1 MSGKNNGEKLLASL
15 EGKACTECGYTW
27 TSAEDLAEREPVVRG
42 SSLYCSECRSNR
54 PKTET
59 VKERAIYVYP
69 PSLDMTRRWKHRAE
83 EEDKSVSRF
92 IIDHIEEALKDEDR
106 DEYQPRSEL
115 VEEINQL
122 KDENAELRKRNRMLD
137 KLVERLDDEVK
148 RYHGQPFAQ
157 EDYSGVRK
165 YQRELVDV
173 IQTRGTIRH
182 GELLDALD
190 INPRD
195 TEVVK
200 AINRQLQQL
209 ESYGI
214 IKEVA
219 GGYRWE
225 KQ

>member
-1 MSGKNNGEKLLASL
+1 MSGKNNGEKLLESL
-15 EGKACTECGYTW
+15 AGKACAECGYTW
-27 TSAEDLAEREPVVRG
+27 TSAEDVAEREPVVRG

-59 VKERAIYVYP
+59 VKERAISVYP
-69 PSLDMTRRWKHRAE
+69 PSVDMKRRWKERADE
-83 EEDKSVSRF
+83 LDKSVSRF
-92 IIDHIEEALKDEDR
+92 IIDHIEEALREEDG
-106 DEYQPRSEL
+106 ETYQPRSEL
-115 VEEINQL
+115 VDEINQL
-122 KDENAELRKRNRMLD
+122 KEENTKLRKRNRMLD
-137 KLVERLDDEVK
+137 KLADRLDDEVK
-148 RYHGQPFAQ
+148 RYHAKPFAE

-173 IQTRGTIRH
+173 IQTRGTVRH
-182 GELLDALD
+182 GELLEALD

-195 TEVVK
+195 TDVVK